1 MPVGTQAT
9 VKALSADEIEST
21 GANMVIMNTYHLWLR
36 PTPEVVRDM
45 GGLHEF
51 SRFAGAIATDSGGF
65 QAFSLADRTKLTE
78 EGFQLSSHLDGSKLL
93 LSPEKAM
100 EIQGMLG
107 SDVAMQLDVCPPA
120 SASHTERVQAIE
132 RTTRWARR
140 CLDARKGAP
149 PGTTPQA
156 VFGIVQGGTD
166 VELRLRHLNEL
177 SSMEFDGLALG
188 GFSVG
193 EPPKKMHEA
202 LAQVAPRMD
211 PGRIRYLMGVGTPAD
226 LVRAIGVGI
235 DLFDCVM
242 PTRNAR
248 NGQAFVRE
256 GKIVIKNATYRSDSR
271 VLDETCAC
279 PACLGGYSR
288 AYLRH
293 LYVAGEL
300 LVHRLVSLHNL
311 HFYGRLVREA
321 RLAILRNQYEAWS
334 LEKLRELGQA

>member
-1 MPVGTQAT
+1 
-9 VKALSADEIEST
+9 
-21 GANMVIMNTYHLWLR
+21 
-36 PTPEVVRDM
+36 
-45 GGLHEF
+45 
-51 SRFAGAIATDSGGF
+51 
-65 QAFSLADRTKLTE
+65 
-78 EGFQLSSHLDGSKLL
+78 
-93 LSPEKAM
+93 
-100 EIQGMLG
+100 
-107 SDVAMQLDVCPPA
+107 
-120 SASHTERVQAIE
+120 
-132 RTTRWARR
+132 
-140 CLDARKGAP
+140 
-149 PGTTPQA
+149 
-156 VFGIVQGGTD
+156 
-166 VELRLRHLNEL
+166 
-177 SSMEFDGLALG
+177 MEFEGLALG

-193 EPPKKMHEA
+193 EPPQKMHEA

-211 PGRIRYLMGVGTPAD
+211 PTRIRYLMGVGTPAD

-271 VLDETCAC
+271 VLDETCDC
-279 PACLGGYSR
+279 PACFGGYSR

-293 LYVAGEL
+293 LYIAGEL

-321 RLAILRNQYEAWS
+321 RQAILLNQYKAWS

>member
-1 MPVGTQAT
+1 
-9 VKALSADEIEST
+9 
-21 GANMVIMNTYHLWLR
+21 
-36 PTPEVVRDM
+36 
-45 GGLHEF
+45 
-51 SRFAGAIATDSGGF
+51 
-65 QAFSLADRTKLTE
+65 
-78 EGFQLSSHLDGSKLL
+78 
-93 LSPEKAM
+93 
-100 EIQGMLG
+100 
-107 SDVAMQLDVCPPA
+107 
-120 SASHTERVQAIE
+120 
-132 RTTRWARR
+132 
-140 CLDARKGAP
+140 
-149 PGTTPQA
+149 
-156 VFGIVQGGTD
+156 
-166 VELRLRHLNEL
+166 
-177 SSMEFDGLALG
+177 
-188 GFSVG
+188 
-193 EPPKKMHEA
+193 
-202 LAQVAPRMD
+202 MD